1 MKTAPVA
8 IGGSALSGQYNALRD
23 DAKGGGT
30 ILPHQQ
36 LGVLALSTN
45 PSNTQTVTLT
55 INGSAIVFTF
65 VTTIGTTAGNVL
77 IGADAATS
85 AANLLALLQN
95 PWLTTTKGVALALA
109 DQKLIG
115 YVGYALPAGGTTI
128 TPFSL
133 NNSTSAPLTS
143 FTGSTTVTGGSWTAN
158 TLKLFVEAGVFYIG
172 TTKVNFLGGSSPA
185 FVAPTTSPRIDILTI
200 DTAGTLAITQ
210 GTEAASPVAPAYP
223 FGKVVICEVRNV
235 VGETS
240 IYDNQNQQSGQ
251 GFVSLDARPF
261 NSIIFINDPNQIQDA
276 VITNA
281 KLSAAV
287 GIIQA
292 GMIMM
297 WGTKSAPTGWALC
310 DGAAISRTTFA
321 ALFGLIAPT
330 IGTFTVTIAS
340 PAVFSLTA
348 HGLATGDAVYFT
360 TTGALPT
367 GLSANTIY
375 YVISAGLTADAFEV
389 STTRGGAAV
398 NTSGSQSGTHTA
410 VNCPYGLGDG
420 STTFNVPDMR
430 GNVPVG
436 LKGADADFGNLGKT
450 GGEKTHVL
458 TVAELASHSHV
469 LRTDN
474 NYRAT
479 GGPQN
484 YVYPGAANVLGSTD
498 AAGSDN
504 AHNNIQPFNTVN
516 YIIKT

>member
-30 ILPHQQ
+30 LLPHQQ
-36 LGVLALSTN
+36 LGALALSTN
-45 PSNTQTVTLT
+45 PTNTQIVTLT

-77 IGADAATS
+77 IGATAAAS
-85 AANLLALLQN
+85 IANLLALLQN
-95 PWLTTTKGVALALA
+95 PWLTTANGVALSLPNQA
-109 DQKLIG
+109 LIG

-128 TPFSL
+128 TLFSL

-143 FTGSTTVTGGSWTAN
+143 FTASTTVTSGTWTAS
-158 TLKLFVEAGVFYIG
+158 TMKLFVEAGVFYIG
-172 TTKVNFLGGSSPA
+172 TTQVNFLGGSSPA
-185 FVAPTTSPRIDILTI
+185 FTAPTTNPRIDILTI

-210 GTEAASPVAPAYP
+210 GTEAASPTPPTYP

-235 VGETS
+235 VGEAS

-251 GFVSLDARPF
+251 GFISLDTRPF
-261 NSIIFINDPNQIQDA
+261 NAVIYINDPNQIADA

-287 GIIQA
+287 GIVQP
-292 GMIMM
+292 GMIML
-297 WGTKSAPTGWALC
+297 WGAKTAPTGWALC

-321 ALFGLIAPT
+321 TLFAILAPS

-348 HGLATGDAVYFT
+348 HGLAAGDAVYFT

-375 YVISAGLTADAFEV
+375 YVIAAGLTANAFEV

-398 NTSGSQSGTHTA
+398 NTSGSQSGVHTA

-430 GNVPVG
+430 GNVAVG
-436 LKGADADFGNLGKT
+436 LKGGDADFGNLGKIL
-450 GGEKTHVL
+450 GEKTHVL
-458 TVAELASHSHV
+458 TTAEMPSHSHNWGS
-469 LRTDN
+469 TGN
-474 NYRAT
+474 AT
-479 GGPQN
+479 GGPFGPAA
-484 YVYPGAANVLGSTD
+484 PGGANSSTTSTGGD
-498 AAGSDN
+498 G
-504 AHNNIQPFNTVN
+504 AHNNIQPTNTVN
-516 YIIKT
+516 YVIKTT

>member
-30 ILPHQQ
+30 LLAHQQ
-36 LGVLALSTN
+36 LGALALPTN
-45 PSNTQTVTLT
+45 PTNTQTVTLT

-85 AANLLALLQN
+85 ATNLLALLQN

-115 YVGYALPAGGTTI
+115 YVGYALPAGGSTI

-133 NNSTSAPLTS
+133 NNSTSTPLTS
-143 FTGSTTVTGGSWTAN
+143 FTGATTVTGGSWTAS

-172 TTKVNFLGGSSPA
+172 TTQVNFLSGSSPA
-185 FVAPTTSPRIDILTI
+185 FIAPTTNPRIDILTI
-200 DTAGTLAITQ
+200 DTVGALAITQ
-210 GTEAASPVAPAYP
+210 GTEAASPTPPAYP

-251 GFVSLDARPF
+251 GFISLDARPF
-261 NSIIFINDPNQIQDA
+261 NSIIYINDSNQIQDA

-287 GIIQA
+287 GIVQA
-292 GMIMM
+292 GMVMM
-297 WGTKSAPTGWALC
+297 WGGKTAPSGWQIC
-310 DGAAISRTTFA
+310 DGSAISRTTFA
-321 ALFGLIAPT
+321 TLFGILAPS

-340 PAVFSLTA
+340 PAVFSKTA
-348 HGLATGDAVYFT
+348 HGLAAGDAVYFT
-360 TTGALPT
+360 TSGALPT
-367 GLSANTIY
+367 GLSTNTIY
-375 YVISAGLTADAFEV
+375 YVISAGLTADNFEV
-389 STTRGGAAV
+389 STTRGGSAV

-420 STTFNVPDMR
+420 STTFNVPDLR
-430 GNVPVG
+430 GNVAVG
-436 LKGADADFGNLGKT
+436 YKSGDSDFGNLGKT
-450 GGEKTHVL
+450 GGEKTHTL
-458 TVAELASHSHV
+458 ITAEIPSHSH
-469 LRTDN
+469 T
-474 NYRAT
+474 YQRADQGGGGLPANST
-479 GGPQN
+479 GGPQ
-484 YVYPGAANVLGSTD
+484 GSNAGTSSV
-498 AAGSDN
+498 GSDG
-504 AHNNIQPFNTVN
+504 AHNNLQPWNTLHFV
-516 YIIKT
+516 IKTS